1 MKVLKFGGTSVGKPE
16 SLANVVK
23 IVEAIEEPAV
33 VVVSALGGITD
44 HLINTAHLAASG
56 GEYMSELNIMHSRH
70 IDMINKLVP
79 NDKQSD
85 VLDSI
90 NDLFSQLNDIY
101 RGLTLIKDLPQ
112 KTLDI
117 IVSFGE
123 RASSL
128 IVAAA
133 IKNAQHFDSLTL
145 IKTEKWFNSNIA
157 DSDLTEKLISEAF
170 ASLKAKNPAIMGGF
184 ISRDRDTDDITNL
197 GRGGSDY
204 TAAIVAATLHADILE
219 IWTDVDGFM
228 TSDPRI
234 IPDAFVLPYMSF
246 VESMELCTY
255 GAKVI
260 YPPTIYPVF
269 HKNIPIKILNTFNP
283 TAPGTFISDTPP
295 SNGRKIKGLSSLKN
309 VSLVSVEGIG
319 IANIAGA
326 NSRIFNSLTKKGIR
340 VLLVEQADKRISFA
354 IADTDAELTQQLL
367 NNEFAPELANNTVSA
382 INLKSGLSIIAI
394 VGENIL
400 EIPSIEKR
408 IFRTIAEN
416 NIPMMAAASGM
427 SQTTITFA
435 TPSEHVQCALAALH
449 SELFAKQQ

>member
-16 SLANVVK
+16 SLANVIK
-23 IVEAIEEPAV
+23 IVEDIKEPAV

-44 HLINTAHLAASG
+44 HLINTARLAASAG
-56 GEYMSELNIMHSRH
+56 DYKSEFESMLNRH
-70 IDMINKLVP
+70 AEMIQCLVP
-79 NDKQSD
+79 ADKQSS
-85 VLDSI
+85 VLSAVTG
-90 NDLFSQLNDIY
+90 LFSQLDDIY
-101 RGLTLIKDLPQ
+101 RGLTLIKDLPT

-133 IKNAQHFDSLTL
+133 IRGARHFDSLEL

-157 DSDLTEKLISEAF
+157 DTALTEHLITEAF
-170 ASLKAKNPAIMGGF
+170 ADLQTGKPVIMGGF
-184 ISRDRDTDDITNL
+184 ISRDRDTNDITNL

-234 IPDAFVLPYMSF
+234 IPDAFVLPSMSF
-246 VESMELCTY
+246 VESMELCSY

-283 TAPGTFISDTPP
+283 TAPGTLISDT
-295 SNGRKIKGLSSLKN
+295 SSGNRKIKGLSSLKC
-309 VSLVSVEGIG
+309 VSLISVQGLE

-326 NSRIFNSLTKKGIR
+326 NSRIFNVLTKNGIR
-340 VLLVEQADKRISFA
+340 VLLIEQADKRIAFA
-354 IADTDAELTQQLL
+354 VADTDAQQALTLL
-367 NNEFAPELANNTVSA
+367 NNEFAPELANHTVSE
-382 INLKSGLSIIAI
+382 IKLNSDLSIIAI

-408 IFRTIAEN
+408 IFKSIAEN
-416 NIPMMAAASGM
+416 NIPMLASASGT

-435 TPSEHVQCALAALH
+435 TPTEYVKQALTTLH
-449 SELFAKQQ
+449 SQFFTKI